1 MNKWKLRTCQLL
13 FTQKLEFILWNNQ
26 RYGKYD
32 IPYAYAAE
40 NTIFQDLVPG
50 KVEYVLLA

>member
-1 MNKWKLRTCQLL
+1 METKELSTSPYTTWWHWELV
-13 FTQKLEFILWNNQ
+13 LWNNPK
-26 RYGKYD
+26 YGKYD

-50 KVEYVLLA
+50 KVE